1 VSGEILILAAVGTL
15 AGMIGSM
22 VGLGGGFIV
31 IPVLRLFY
39 GLAPAT
45 TAGVSLV
52 MVAANAASGSF
63 AFWRQRRIDVRL
75 ALVVAVTAVPAS
87 ILGTHLV
94 HRVNALGFDALYGLL
109 LVYLATTVIRN
120 RTAEP
125 PSEPRLILGAKLRT
139 LRDANDVEY
148 RYGVST
154 PVLLLCGIA
163 IGLLSSFFGIGGG
176 VVFVSLLVVVFG
188 MPAHI
193 VTATST
199 FALLLT
205 APVGVIA
212 HDLAGDINW
221 SFAIPLAFGGLL
233 GGQLGAAAARRLSS
247 PQLMTVLAT
256 SLILAALSLIV
267 RHLPGL

>member
-1 VSGEILILAAVGTL
+1 MIAEFLTLVAVGTL
-15 AGMIGSM
+15 AGMLGSM
-22 VGLGGGFIV
+22 VGLGGGFVV

-52 MVAANAASGSF
+52 MVAANAASGSL
-63 AFWRQRRIDVRL
+63 AFFRQGRVDLRL
-75 ALVVAVTAVPAS
+75 ALVVAITALPAS
-87 ILGTHLV
+87 LLGTHLV
-94 HRVNALGFDALYGLL
+94 HQVNALGFDALYFVL

-120 RTAEP
+120 RNAKP
-125 PSEPRLILGAKLRT
+125 PKEPRLILGAKLRT
-139 LRDANDVEY
+139 LRDASGAEY
-148 RYGVST
+148 RYAVST

-176 VVFVSLLVVVFG
+176 VVFVSLLVVIFG

-212 HDLAGDINW
+212 HEVAGDIAW
-221 SFAIPLAFGGLL
+221 PLAIPLAIGGLI
-233 GGQLGAAAARRLSS
+233 GGQLGAAAARLLSS
-247 PQLMTVLAT
+247 RQLMTVLAT
-256 SLILAALSLIV
+256 SMILAALGLV
-267 RHLPGL
+267 LRHIPQH